1 MRWIAAV
8 YASLKALALVAF
20 SGSAAQAQ
28 APADADDRAWIN
40 AREADTAEAYQ
51 RYLQQFPVGRYVE
64 EAYRS
69 LVEEQLESEFGSSDA
84 AVRGLGIY

>member
-8 YASLKALALVAF
+8 YASLRALALVAF
-20 SGSAAQAQ
+20 AGSAAQAQ

-40 AREADTAEAYQ
+40 ARDADTAQAYQ
-51 RYLQQFPVGRYVE
+51 SYLQQFPVGRHVE

-69 LVEEQLESEFGSSDA
+69 LVEEQLEMEFGGSDA
-84 AVRGLGIY
+84 AVRGLSVY